1 MGACCLLDQSKP
13 VCSDAAR
20 QWAPWLRG
28 GTWEVARSF
37 HLFLAFLLT
46 SYWLP
51 FCFFYVIISSLFLL
65 SPFCVAFVLY
75 NRGLK
80 ARIWFGLWSLICIEL
95 LILVGWLWFV
105 FIFIFYFLRSL
116 LKAGAV
122 CFWNLA
128 VRSIRRKIVKTVKR
142 ILNRETLQYIKTSDW
157 LLNKKKNVEI
167 VLSLVLIIIV
177 KRSRFIRV
185 FIFQNS
191 RLLVVQFFVFFKSM
205 YDA

>member
-105 FIFIFYFLRSL
+105 FIFIFYFLFFTISFESWSCL
-116 LKAGAV
+116 FLKFG
-122 CFWNLA
+122 C
-128 VRSIRRKIVKTVKR
+128 SIYSTE
-142 ILNRETLQYIKTSDW
+142 NCE
-157 LLNKKKNVEI
+157 NCEKNIE
-167 VLSLVLIIIV
+167 
-177 KRSRFIRV
+177 SRNFTI
-185 FIFQNS
+185 
-191 RLLVVQFFVFFKSM
+191 
-205 YDA
+205 Y